1 MKDKGNL
8 LLKVVCMILCAIVC
22 AIVCAMLDKFVF
34 LNSKEVLW
42 VVCGMFMS
50 AIWNSKEW

>member
-8 LLKVVCMILCAIVC
+8 LLKVICMILC

-34 LNSKEVLW
+34 LNSKEVIW

>member
-1 MKDKGNL
+1 MKDGVNL
-8 LLKVVCMILCAIVC
+8 LLKVVCMILCAIVF
-22 AIVCAMLDKFVF
+22 AMLDKFVF

-50 AIWNSKEW
+50 AIWNSKE

>member
-8 LLKVVCMILCAIVC
+8 LLKVICMILCAV
-22 AIVCAMLDKFVF
+22 VFAMLDKFVF
-34 LNSKEVLW
+34 VSAKEVLW

>member
-22 AIVCAMLDKFVF
+22 AMLDKFVF
-34 LNSKEVLW
+34 LNSKEVIW

-50 AIWNSKEW
+50 AIWNSKEC

>member
-8 LLKVVCMILCAIVC
+8 LLKVICMILC

-34 LNSKEVLW
+34 
-42 VVCGMFMS
+42 
-50 AIWNSKEW
+50 